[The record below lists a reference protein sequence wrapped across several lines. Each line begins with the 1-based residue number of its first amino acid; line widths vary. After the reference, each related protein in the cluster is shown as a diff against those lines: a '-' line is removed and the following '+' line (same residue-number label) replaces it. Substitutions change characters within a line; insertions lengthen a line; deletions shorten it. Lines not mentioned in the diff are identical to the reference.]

1 MNFFL
6 KNVALDVFYITKKT
20 AWIGHLDHEIFTKM
34 AWFNMTFTLCNYLYN
49 IEVQVDTF
57 ETLLVIRL
65 PDFLER

>member
-1 MNFFL
+1 MCTTQQKKDRMNWTSGSWDIH
-6 KNVALDVFYITKKT
+6 KNV
-20 AWIGHLDHEIFTKM
+20 
-34 AWFNMTFTLCNYLYN
+34 WFNITFTLCNYLYN